1 MRTKKSLI
9 LSFIS
14 LTIAVLIWGC
24 TKTTADT
31 SSLYT
36 PTSSDVTATATLQQ
50 LQQGRTLYINNCNA
64 CHALYSPDSF
74 TPSQWKSILSAMA
87 PRTSMGTADIQLVT
101 KYVTKGN

>member
-1 MRTKKSLI
+1 MKTKKSLI

-14 LTIAVLIWGC
+14 LAIAVLIWGC
-24 TKTTADT
+24 SKTTTDT

-74 TPSQWKSILSAMA
+74 TPSQWKSILSSMA
-87 PRTSMGTADIQLVT
+87 PKTSMGTADIQLVT

>member
-1 MRTKKSLI
+1 MKTKKSLI

-14 LTIAVLIWGC
+14 LAIAVLIWGC
-24 TKTTADT
+24 SKTTADT

-74 TPSQWKSILSAMA
+74 TPSQWKSILSSMA
-87 PRTSMGTADIQLVT
+87 PKTSMGTADIQLVT

>member
-1 MRTKKSLI
+1 MGTKKSLI

-14 LTIAVLIWGC
+14 LAIAVLIWGC

-50 LQQGRTLYINNCNA
+50 LQQGRTLYLNNCNA
-64 CHALYSPDSF
+64 CHSLYSPDSF

-87 PRTSMGTADIQLVT
+87 PRTSLNSADILLVT